1 MNPLAP
7 IQGPQS
13 RQFSVNKTD
22 LLKVLRFLFVQLV
35 GLFLTWAPT
44 LAGLKYNWN
53 GHDLTPYVLII
64 VNALAELARR
74 WLASPPKV

>member
-35 GLFLTWAPT
+35 GLFLTYVPT
-44 LAGLKYNWN
+44 LAGMSYVWKGKDY
-53 GHDLTPYVLII
+53 TTEVLIV

-74 WLASPPKV
+74 YLASPPKV

>member
-22 LLKVLRFLFVQLV
+22 LLKVLRFLLVQLV
-35 GLFLTWAPT
+35 GLFLTAVPH
-44 LAGLKYNWN
+44 LLGLSYVWH
-53 GHDLTPYVLII
+53 GHDYTSEVLII

-74 WLASPPKV
+74 YLASPPKV